1 MTQLDHR
8 ARRSY
13 RALLRAY
20 PRQHRERYGPEME
33 EAFVALLR
41 MDRRRWGALGIARC
55 WVGAAWDALLG
66 GLGVRLDILNNGRRG
81 LELMGTIISDLRF
94 ALRSL
99 TRRPVFA
106 LTVIL
111 TIAIGIGA
119 NASVFTV
126 VNGFMFT
133 PLPYDAPDELIAIW
147 AAQPSLG
154 WSGTDIN
161 HSDAWDWRDR
171 AETLEDLA
179 VFGNDGFNLTGGDAP
194 ELVSGVRV
202 TPNFLSLIGRE
213 PILGRDFEPT
223 EIGKGRDDVVI
234 LTDGFWERRFARGRA
249 VLGSTL
255 TLDGEQVLVIGI
267 MPPDFLFHGGRP
279 DLIRP
284 WPFDMASASRNSHSA
299 NAIARMADGV
309 GIDLARADLLEVAR
323 QLEREHPENDGWT
336 LTVHPLQEDVRGE
349 VAGQAAIVL
358 MGAVGFILLMACVN
372 VANLLLA
379 RAGGRT
385 REIAVRIALGA
396 GRGRIVRQLFTE
408 SLVLAAVGGAL
419 GWVAATWG
427 YRAIVSALPPG
438 LPPVFR
444 FEMDAAVLAFTAA
457 ITIGAAVL
465 FGIAPALRVTGDQG
479 GTLRA
484 GARSGTT
491 RASSRFGGALVVSQ
505 TAMAVVLLVG
515 GGLLMKSVAGMGS
528 QDFGFDPENVL
539 TARVALPAAQY
550 DTKDVSEAFWSDV
563 TTRLRDIPGV
573 VSAGTTQ
580 GHPLMGSNWVRT
592 VRIAG
597 QDLAVDQARTVRLTL
612 ASPGLFEAL
621 RFGMLQG
628 RVFADSDGADAPQVA
643 IVNEAFVERYLGPDD
658 DPISQTLLLGE
669 TFSASVVGVVHD
681 VIERRVESA
690 PEPALYLPIAQSD
703 IRTRSLVL
711 RTVGDPTEAVSAVRA
726 AVWAVDATLP
736 IYDVETMETVVENGI
751 SGFAVIGTLMGVFA
765 ILSLILGA
773 VGIYGVNAYAAGQR
787 TSEIGVRIALGAER
801 ADVVRMVVAQGARRA
816 VIGLVVGLTL
826 AVAMGGAM
834 SGILIGVSPRD
845 PITFGVVTAVL
856 AAVSFVGLYLPA
868 RKVSRVDPVRAL
880 AAE

>member
-1 MTQLDHR
+1 
-8 ARRSY
+8 
-13 RALLRAY
+13 
-20 PRQHRERYGPEME
+20 
-33 EAFVALLR
+33 
-41 MDRRRWGALGIARC
+41 
-55 WVGAAWDALLG
+55 
-66 GLGVRLDILNNGRRG
+66 
-81 LELMGTIISDLRF
+81 MGTIISDLRF

-133 PLPYDAPDELIAIW
+133 PLPYDARDELIAIW

-161 HSDAWDWRDR
+161 HADAWDWRDR

-179 VFGNDGFNLTGGDAP
+179 VFGNDGFNLTGGAAP

-234 LTDGFWERRFARGRA
+234 LTDGFWERRFARDRA

-349 VAGQAAIVL
+349 LAGQAAIVL
-358 MGAVGFILLMACVN
+358 MGTVGFILLMACVN

-444 FEMDAAVLAFTAA
+444 FEMDGAVLAFTAA

-479 GTLRA
+479 GTL
-484 GARSGTT
+484 
-491 RASSRFGGALVVSQ
+491 
-505 TAMAVVLLVG
+505 
-515 GGLLMKSVAGMGS
+515 
-528 QDFGFDPENVL
+528 
-539 TARVALPAAQY
+539 
-550 DTKDVSEAFWSDV
+550 
-563 TTRLRDIPGV
+563 
-573 VSAGTTQ
+573 
-580 GHPLMGSNWVRT
+580 
-592 VRIAG
+592 
-597 QDLAVDQARTVRLTL
+597 
-612 ASPGLFEAL
+612 
-621 RFGMLQG
+621 
-628 RVFADSDGADAPQVA
+628 
-643 IVNEAFVERYLGPDD
+643 
-658 DPISQTLLLGE
+658 
-669 TFSASVVGVVHD
+669 
-681 VIERRVESA
+681 
-690 PEPALYLPIAQSD
+690 
-703 IRTRSLVL
+703 
-711 RTVGDPTEAVSAVRA
+711 
-726 AVWAVDATLP
+726 
-736 IYDVETMETVVENGI
+736 
-751 SGFAVIGTLMGVFA
+751 
-765 ILSLILGA
+765 
-773 VGIYGVNAYAAGQR
+773 
-787 TSEIGVRIALGAER
+787 
-801 ADVVRMVVAQGARRA
+801 
-816 VIGLVVGLTL
+816 
-826 AVAMGGAM
+826 
-834 SGILIGVSPRD
+834 
-845 PITFGVVTAVL
+845 
-856 AAVSFVGLYLPA
+856 
-868 RKVSRVDPVRAL
+868 
-880 AAE
+880 